1 LWRERVLAS
10 EKKRS
15 ESNLLYH
22 ERRYCSSEEM
32 QAEQGSEKTMKSR
45 CITIALLTVFVSSL
59 FVQDAHAWGTRA
71 QRAIVG
77 MAMQKIQDDFPDTF
91 RPDDASYLQD
101 VLRGSVDG
109 ASGLSSD
116 VPLGT
121 DAETVAAVNSEIQLL
136 RDARKLGP
144 SSYFAYRM
152 GVLSS
157 LVANV
162 MFPYGFAYTAEE
174 IDLRAQII
182 ADIDTRVERDFRGAL
197 GSAKREAVL
206 DAEDYF
212 KRHRLFRDGN
222 RGIIRSDYA
231 RGVGFNG
238 LMKESSLAYFEQ
250 SVDAV
255 ADVWSTVL
263 ISGAL
268 PHELPTSR
276 PILAWYFVD
285 EIGYLLGTRKN
296 YYQAD
301 KAYANLDGLGAREA
315 DAYERVGDHYY
326 GFGKSGGAER
336 GVREWMISYTMDG
349 AVRPRIA
356 DKLHDHFIQRGTVF
370 LDRGLEKALALET
383 DLPNALSAFEE
394 ALTYNP
400 QSEALA
406 VYIQETRIAIKERKE
421 RFDATISLIAK
432 GQSVREEAKKT
443 ADIDKNYGSA
453 IRMFRLA
460 VGFFEA
466 VDNEFSNLET
476 QASSALSQLNRD
488 INGTVSEVLDEAT
501 DTMDG
506 GRQAEAR
513 NEYDDAI
520 RRYELVEPIVSVIPE
535 DINTSV
541 TDNKSTMIS
550 DALKKVEEAKI
561 NKVWWEQQQEQLQ
574 LQAAQGGAPRQAA
587 NAATAGGGQ
596 PAAQG
601 GRPGAGQRGSGRRPG
616 PPGR

>member
-1 LWRERVLAS
+1 
-10 EKKRS
+10 
-15 ESNLLYH
+15 
-22 ERRYCSSEEM
+22 
-32 QAEQGSEKTMKSR
+32 MKFR
-45 CITIALLTVFVSSL
+45 CITVAFLALFISSL

-91 RPDDASYLQD
+91 RPEDTSYLQD
-101 VLRGSVDG
+101 VLRGCVDG

-162 MFPYGFAYTAEE
+162 IFPYGYAFTPEDAE
-174 IDLRAQII
+174 LRAQII
-182 ADIDTRVERDFRGAL
+182 ADIDKRVERDFSGAL
-197 GSAKREAVL
+197 GSAKREAVI
-206 DAEDYF
+206 DAPDYF

-231 RGVGFNG
+231 RGVGYNG
-238 LMKESSLAYFEQ
+238 FMKESSLAYFEQ

-301 KAYANLDGLGAREA
+301 KAYANLDSLAARQA

-326 GFGKSGGAER
+326 AFGKSGGAER

-356 DKLHDHFIQRGTVF
+356 DKLHDHFLQRGTVF
-370 LDRGLEKALALET
+370 LDRGMEKALAQET

-406 VYIQETRIAIKERKE
+406 VYIQETRIAIKERQE

-432 GQSVREEAKKT
+432 GQSVREAAANARNIEQ
-443 ADIDKNYGSA
+443 NYGNA

-476 QASSALSQLNRD
+476 QASTALSQLNRD
-488 INGTVSEVLDEAT
+488 INGTVSDVLDNAT
-501 DTMDG
+501 DTMDSG
-506 GRQAEAR
+506 TQAETR

-520 RRYELVEPIVSVIPE
+520 RLYELVEPIVSVIPE

-541 TDNKSTMIS
+541 TDNKSTMIG
-550 DALKKVEEAKI
+550 DAKKKVEEAKI
-561 NKVWWEQQQEQLQ
+561 NKVRWEQQQEQERQ
-574 LQAAQGGAPRQAA
+574 LAAQGGAPRQAA
-587 NAATAGGGQ
+587 STAPAGGGGQ
-596 PAAQG
+596 PAARPAARG
-601 GRPGAGQRGSGRRPG
+601 GRPGAGQRGAGRRG
-616 PPGR
+616 PPRQ